1 MSITTQQYG
10 KMKTGLIA
18 PRIQKDIDHDLTW
31 HDSTYNRRIKYTI
44 SKDMVEADLQNVPIY
59 FKIPL
64 FYITNTY
71 VYGKNQGKRPTIIA
85 DYHGVD
91 FSETGFYTSL
101 NLSSTEDTIFYYYY
115 NTLSVPAAIGLPFD
129 NSIKQVNFLGF
140 GLTSAIGTLQ
150 DSSVD
155 YEDQASND
163 AITLLS
169 TKFNG
174 SDAQIIL
181 NPFDGVPRGIGTLSF
196 WAKQELVT
204 DANFRD
210 LFHLGA
216 LDSTTTS
223 RVLRS
228 KNNGIR
234 LISPAGLPAT
244 FGTGSPY
251 DLNVWHYYTMVMD
264 GDSIKVYL
272 DETKIIDVD
281 IDAFHPIDTDVLY
294 FGSGGN
300 ARYFRGNMSQLFF
313 STALRS
319 EAYIQSTYRNLKN
332 YDQYISR
339 GEPQLEF
346 IPLQ

>member
-1 MSITTQQYG
+1 MSITSQQYG
-10 KMKTGLIA
+10 KRKIGITA
-18 PRIQKDIDHDLTW
+18 PRIQKEIDHDLTW
-31 HDSTYNRRIKYTI
+31 HDTTYNRRIKYTI
-44 SKDMVEADLQNVPIY
+44 SKDMVAGDLVDVPVY
-59 FKIPL
+59 FKTP
-64 FYITNTY
+64 FFRVTNTY
-71 VYGKNQGKRPTIIA
+71 VYGKNQGKRPTQIT
-85 DYHGVD
+85 DYHGTI
-91 FSETGFYTSL
+91 FNETGWYTSL

-115 NTLSVPAAIGLPFD
+115 NIGSVMAAQESPFD

-140 GLTSAIGTLQ
+140 STVAQVGTNQQSLI
-150 DSSVD
+150 DNN
-155 YEDQASND
+155 DQAQAD

-174 SDAQIIL
+174 TTSQL
-181 NPFDGVPRGIGTLSF
+181 VVNPFAGNPRGIGTLSF
-196 WAKQELVT
+196 WAKQELAA
-204 DANFRD
+204 DGNFRD

-228 KNNGIR
+228 RNNGLR

-244 FGTGSPY
+244 FGDGSPY
-251 DLNVWHYYTMVMD
+251 ILNDWNYYSMVMN

-272 DETKIIDVD
+272 NGIKIIDVT

-300 ARYFRGNMSQLFF
+300 ARYFRGNMSHLFY
-313 STALRS
+313 STATRS
-319 EAYIQSTYRNLKN
+319 EAFIQTTYRNLKN
-332 YDQYISR
+332 YDQYVTH
-339 GEPQLEF
+339 GESQLEF